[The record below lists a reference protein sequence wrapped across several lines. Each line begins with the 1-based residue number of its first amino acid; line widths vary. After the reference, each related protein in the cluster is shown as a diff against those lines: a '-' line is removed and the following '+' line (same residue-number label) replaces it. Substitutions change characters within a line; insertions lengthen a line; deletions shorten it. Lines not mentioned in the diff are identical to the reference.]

1 MELGKPKCPFTWE
14 EGPRHQNH
22 IAMNV
27 WVLNNLLAQF
37 CHNEQKVVARAKK
50 HTNLEWG
57 RFNVALRNTP
67 MVLKLVFVK
76 LAFSHILQLLGM
88 TSWGVGSILFN
99 VQAKVEHN
107 EDLAIMIQ
115 MTQVKYAKALKVVGW
130 NKLTKSLHLIR
141 QCGTGRLE
149 HIFN

>member
-1 MELGKPKCPFTWE
+1 
-14 EGPRHQNH
+14 
-22 IAMNV
+22 
-27 WVLNNLLAQF
+27 
-37 CHNEQKVVARAKK
+37 
-50 HTNLEWG
+50 
-57 RFNVALRNTP
+57 
-67 MVLKLVFVK
+67 MVPKLVFVK

-107 EDLAIMIQ
+107 EDLTIMIQ
-115 MTQVKYAKALKVVGW
+115 MTQVGYVKALKVVGW

-141 QCGTGRLE
+141 QCGIGILE